1 MTMRLGVLDIGSN
14 AAHLRIADLTAGYPP
29 QPVATLKRQ
38 IRLAEAISRDG
49 VIGRAG
55 IDRLTDAVREAAD
68 VASRHRVHEL
78 VPYATS
84 AVRDAANRDAILT
97 EIQATSGVRVGYLD
111 AEQEPG

>member
-1 MTMRLGVLDIGSN
+1 MRLGVLDIGSH

-55 IDRLTDAVREAAD
+55 IDRLTEAVRRPPP
-68 VASRHRVHEL
+68 SRPSTGCTSWCRTPPPWCVT
-78 VPYATS
+78 PPTATRS
-84 AVRDAANRDAILT
+84 
-97 EIQATSGVRVGYLD
+97 
-111 AEQEPG
+111 